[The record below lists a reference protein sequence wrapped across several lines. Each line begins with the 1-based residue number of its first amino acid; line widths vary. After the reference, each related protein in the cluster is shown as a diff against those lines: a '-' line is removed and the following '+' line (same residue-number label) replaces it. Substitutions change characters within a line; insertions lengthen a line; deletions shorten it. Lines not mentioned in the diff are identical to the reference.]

1 MGNARATVKW
11 LLLVFGLLLAVV
23 CLRAA
28 RAQVQSPVDITA
40 HADTHA
46 LSHSAWVLR
55 DPSQALTFEQ
65 VLAPAQQAR
74 FAPVAATATPTH
86 FGLTQDAI
94 WLRLD
99 FRAGPNTPANVSPD
113 WLLEVGFP
121 LLDEVAV
128 YQTGPDGAVQHTAT
142 GRTRPF
148 SARPV
153 AHRHFVFPVALPP
166 DQVRTLYLRIT
177 SDGTVS
183 VPLHLYRPEALWRS
197 DQITY
202 GLLALYFGLVGGM
215 FFYNLLLYVS
225 LREKQFLSYV
235 LFTGSMAVGQL
246 GLTGLG
252 AQYLWADDVSWSAWL
267 PRTSLA
273 AAAFFATRFV
283 RHFLDTS
290 RQFPR
295 FDRLLNAEAAVAVLT
310 VVAVFAAPL
319 HWSAWM
325 LNALSSTLGLTMVYI
340 GAVAWRGGHP
350 GARYFLLAWSMLL
363 MGAVALPLHNLG
375 LLPINPLTRNALM
388 LGSALEM
395 LLLSFA
401 LADRFNTTRR
411 EKEQAQASAIASE
424 QQRVELLRHSERELE
439 QRVVERTQALELAN
453 QQLKDNEQRLTA
465 QAFQDPLTALGNRA
479 LLHSRMGQ
487 AIERSRRHSQG
498 FALLLIDLDGFKAV
512 NDQHGHAAG
521 DALLVEMAQRLNAAV
536 RGVDTVA
543 RVGGDE
549 FVVLLED
556 VNAPGD
562 MAAFE
567 TKLATSLGQP
577 MVLDGGVR
585 VGVSASIGGA
595 LFPEDGQD
603 AEALL
608 RVADRLMY
616 ERKNADRRAGQPLS
630 SLLY

>member
-1 MGNARATVKW
+1 MGKTGETVKW
-11 LLLVFGLLLAVV
+11 LLLAFGLMVAMLGMGT
-23 CLRAA
+23 A
-28 RAQVQSPVDITA
+28 RAQARAPVDISA
-40 HADTHA
+40 DIDTHA
-46 LSHSAWVLR
+46 LSRMAWVLK
-55 DPSQALTFEQ
+55 DPTRELSFEQ
-65 VLAPAQQAR
+65 VLEPAQQAR

-99 FRAGPNTPANVSPD
+99 LRASPHTPAHVSAN

-121 LLDEVAV
+121 LLDEVTL
-128 YQTGPDGAVQHTAT
+128 YETGPDGLVQQTAT
-142 GRTRPF
+142 GRTRPA
-148 SARPV
+148 SARPL
-153 AHRHFVFPVALPP
+153 AHRHFVFPLTLPTA
-166 DQVRTLYLRIT
+166 DVRTVYLRIT

-197 DQITY
+197 DQISY

-215 FFYNLLLYVS
+215 FVYNLLLYAS
-225 LREKQFLSYV
+225 LREKQFLSYL

-252 AQYLWADDVSWSAWL
+252 AQYLWAHDVEWSSWL

-283 RHFLDTS
+283 RHFLETPTH
-290 RQFPR
+290 FPR

-310 VVAVFAAPL
+310 VFAVFAAPS

-350 GARYFLLAWSMLL
+350 GARYFLLAWFMLL
-363 MGAVALPLHNLG
+363 VGAVALPLHNLG
-375 LLPINPLTRNALM
+375 LLPINALTRNALM

-401 LADRFNTTRR
+401 LADRFNATRR
-411 EKEQAQASAIASE
+411 EKELAQTHAIASE
-424 QQRVELLRHSERELE
+424 QQRVEMLRHSEHELE
-439 QRVVERTQALELAN
+439 QRVIERTLALELAN
-453 QQLKDNEQRLTA
+453 QQLKDNEQRLTT

-479 LLHSRMGQ
+479 LLHSRMSQ

-498 FALLLIDLDGFKAV
+498 FAVLLIDLDGFKAV
-512 NDQHGHAAG
+512 NDHHGHAAG
-521 DALLVEMAQRLNAAV
+521 DALLVEMARRLNAAV

-556 VNAPGD
+556 VNAPSD
-562 MAAFE
+562 MATFE
-567 TKLATSLGQP
+567 AKLAKSLGQP
-577 MVLDGGVR
+577 LVLDGGVR
-585 VGVSASIGGA
+585 VGVTASIGGA

-608 RVADRLMY
+608 RVADHMMY
-616 ERKNADRRAGQPLS
+616 ERKNADRRAGQALS
-630 SLLY
+630 SLLF